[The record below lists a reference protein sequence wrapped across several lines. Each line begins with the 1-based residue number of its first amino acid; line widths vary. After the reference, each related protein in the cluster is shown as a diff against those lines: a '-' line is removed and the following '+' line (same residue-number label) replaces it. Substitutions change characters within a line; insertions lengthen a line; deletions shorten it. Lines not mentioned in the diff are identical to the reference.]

1 MFEQVNTTSKNL
13 FLLLVI
19 GISIFTTIGACA
31 KSYWLGNDDRPPYIS
46 RTSVSSGTASLIPFA
61 RIFKFVKSL
70 RRNSVGL
77 GHSSSEVESLIEE
90 ENWVGIYETTF

>member
-19 GISIFTTIGACA
+19 GISIFTIIGACA
-31 KSYWLGNDDRPPYIS
+31 KSYWLGNDDRPPYIT
-46 RTSVSSGTASLIPFA
+46 RTSVNSGTACLIPFA
-61 RIFKFVKSL
+61 RIFEFVKSL

>member
-19 GISIFTTIGACA
+19 GISIFTIIGACA
-31 KSYWLGNDDRPPYIS
+31 KSYWLGNDDMPPYIS
-46 RTSVSSGTASLIPFA
+46 RTSINSGTASLIPFA
-61 RIFKFVKSL
+61 RIFEFVKSL

-77 GHSSSEVESLIEE
+77 GYSSSEVESLIEE

>member
-1 MFEQVNTTSKNL
+1 MRVPK
-13 FLLLVI
+13 VI
-19 GISIFTTIGACA
+19 GLEMTIGHH
-31 KSYWLGNDDRPPYIS
+31 IS
-46 RTSVSSGTASLIPFA
+46 RTLVNSGTASLIPFA
-61 RIFKFVKSL
+61 RIFEFVKSL